1 MYAGKWGTYPGKLA
15 VVPGCPSG
23 GSGGENAATA
33 SNNSASPKAD
43 HGGNN
48 DDEWKNVHVVRFT
61 NTKTFK
67 NIIADMSS
75 LRT

>member
-1 MYAGKWGTYPGKLA
+1 MVRKDMYAGKWGTYPGKLA

-61 NTKTFK
+61 NTKRKTLK
-67 NIIADMSS
+67 T
-75 LRT
+75 L